1 MDVSVHPARVLVPQR
16 VVQLGWLLAAGICVS
31 LLLAGI
37 APYMRLVTV
46 ACQGPHCLAAQRTA
60 EELQAV
66 QRAGVPVV
74 PEDGLPLAAMALFPA
89 VIALL
94 TAAYCIWRRP
104 ADPAAVAGAW
114 GLTALGTGEFLRAL
128 AQQIAALR
136 LAADLIQLAATIGL
150 ALCLCHIPDGRLRA
164 RWIGWVLGGLTL
176 GGVLAIIFDI
186 RPVLAAAW
194 GIGLLSVCVGS
205 LAIQRHATVGSP
217 RHERVTWAIVAL
229 ALLAGA
235 QLIGRPLRL
244 LPLSGPLPATLP
256 PEAFTLIAIN
266 GMVLVVGAVACLA
279 VALLRD
285 ELFDVELVLNRAL
298 VYGLLSIVV
307 VACYILIVGYLSL
320 LFQGSG
326 NLWVSL
332 VATGVVAALFQPL
345 RARVQRLVNQLL
357 YGQRAEP
364 YAVLAELG
372 GRLATSLA
380 PDAVLPAIV
389 EAVADALRLPYV
401 AIALRQGDDETIAA
415 AQGQAP
421 TGVSLTTFPLI
432 YQGAEVGWLRV
443 APRAGESEM
452 SADDR
457 RLLAA
462 LAHQA
467 GVAVHAV
474 QLTNDLRRSR
484 EQLVSAREEERRRL
498 RRDLHDGLGPALA
511 SQALTVDTV
520 ELLLSRDPA
529 AAAALLRE
537 VKAQSQ
543 AAITEI
549 RRVIYGLRPPAL
561 DDLGL
566 VGALREQANRLV
578 LSRAEIR
585 IEAPEPL
592 LPLPAAVEV
601 AAYHIAQEALANVAR
616 HASARHCTVV
626 LAVSDVLTL
635 TVTDDGMGIPAA
647 RTAGVGLSSMRE
659 RTAELGGTLA
669 LETAMGGG
677 TTVRATLP
685 LGGGA
690 HGRPD

>member
-1 MDVSVHPARVLVPQR
+1 MDLSVHRARTFVPQR
-16 VVQLGWLLAAGICVS
+16 VVQLGWLLVAGICVS

-37 APYMRLVTV
+37 VPYMRLVTV
-46 ACQGPHCLAAQRTA
+46 ACQGPDCLAAQRTA
-60 EELQAV
+60 EELLAM

-74 PEDGLPLAAMALFPA
+74 PEDGLQLTAMALFPVA
-89 VIALL
+89 IALL

-114 GLTALGTGEFLRAL
+114 GLTTLGTAEFVRAL
-128 AQQIAALR
+128 AQQTTALH
-136 LAADLIQLAATIGL
+136 LVADLIQLAAALGL
-150 ALCLCHIPDGRLRA
+150 AVCLCHIPEGRLRA
-164 RWIGWVLGGLTL
+164 PWIGWALGGLTL
-176 GGVLAIIFDI
+176 AGALAFIFDI
-186 RPVLAAAW
+186 RSVLAAAW
-194 GIGLLSVCVGS
+194 GMGLFSVCVSS
-205 LAIQRHATVGSP
+205 LAIQHRATVGSP

-229 ALLAGA
+229 ALLVGA

-256 PEAFTLIAIN
+256 PEAFALFATN
-266 GMVLVVGAVACLA
+266 GMVLVVGALACLA

-364 YAVLAELG
+364 YAVVAELG
-372 GRLATSLA
+372 RRLATSLA

-389 EAVADALRLPYV
+389 ETVAGALRLPYA
-401 AIALRQGDDETIAA
+401 AIALRQGDDEVTAA
-415 AQGQAP
+415 AYGEAP
-421 TGVSLTTFPLI
+421 PGISLATFPLI
-432 YQGAEVGWLRV
+432 YQGAEVGQLRV
-443 APRAGESEM
+443 APRAGESEL

-457 RLLAA
+457 RLLED

-467 GVAVHAV
+467 GVAAHAV

-659 RTAELGGTLA
+659 RAAELGGTLA